1 MSRILIIGTGALAT
15 LFAARLSRAGVAV
28 TMLGGWREALQVL
41 GERGAQIEGLP
52 PQPVRAVDS
61 PQACA
66 PVQLALVLVKSW
78 QTKRAADCLAA
89 CLAPQGLAVTLQNG
103 LGNLERLQ
111 ETLGIDCVAAG
122 ITTLGATLLAPGLVR
137 LAGEGPIWLE
147 QSSLLDGIAGMLQM
161 AGFQVERVADIR
173 PRQWAKLIVNA
184 AVNPLTA
191 VLRVPNGALL
201 TDPYAHA
208 IMNKLTEEAA
218 QVAAAQ
224 GIPLPFNDPQRM
236 VEEVVRQTASNLS
249 SMLQDILRGA
259 PTELDAIT
267 GQVIRLGE
275 QVGIPVPVHR
285 QLYEIVQ
292 KRLSLSSVSLYD
304 MLK

>member
-1 MSRILIIGTGALAT
+1 MSEILIVGTGALAT
-15 LFAARLSRAGVAV
+15 LFAARLSHAGVAV
-28 TMLGGWREALQVL
+28 TMLGSWRAALQAL

-66 PVQLALVLVKSW
+66 PVRLALVLVKSW
-78 QTKRAADCLAA
+78 QTERAADCLAA
-89 CLAPQGLAVTLQNG
+89 CLASHGLAVTLQNG

-111 ETLGIDCVAAG
+111 AALGADRVAAG

-147 QSSLLDGIAGMLQM
+147 ASSHLDMLAGMLQT

-173 PRQWAKLIVNA
+173 PRQWGKLIVNA
-184 AVNPLTA
+184 AINPLTA
-191 VLRVPNGALL
+191 VLRLPNGALL

-208 IMNKLTEEAA
+208 IMNRLADEAA
-218 QVAAAQ
+218 QVAVAQ
-224 GIPLPFNDPQRM
+224 GIPLPFDDPRRM
-236 VEEVVRQTASNLS
+236 VEDVAHRTAANLS
-249 SMLQDILRGA
+249 SMLQDVLRGA

-267 GQVIRLGE
+267 GQVIRLG
-275 QVGIPVPVHR
+275 R
-285 QLYEIVQ
+285 QSGVSVSSHQKLFEMVK
-292 KRLSLSSVSLYD
+292 KRLCLSSISLYD
-304 MLK
+304 MLE